1 MRELTFE
8 GFLTRYVRSLSFAD
22 TNNVR
27 KLTEEAAKKNPRL
40 REPLLLYALFSGK
53 DALFCRAV
61 SQVGLEAFYGELLE
75 KSREQIEA
83 ALWKRGQLPEGYE
96 KVWRSFQS
104 RKNRK
109 AVDNETKSL
118 MRDQI
123 LRLQAEHQVT
133 NYRIYTDLKL
143 NPGNMN
149 AWLKY
154 GEHEKVSLDT
164 ARRALQYLKTQCAS

>member
-1 MRELTFE
+1 MRELTFA

-27 KLTEEAAKKNPRL
+27 KLTEEAAKENPRL

-75 KSREQIEA
+75 KSREQMDASLRE
-83 ALWKRGQLPEGYE
+83 RGQLPEGYE

-109 AVDNETKSL
+109 AVDNETKGL

-123 LRLQAEHQVT
+123 LRLQAECQVT